1 MKNLYKLVLGLVI
14 SVGLVFSV
22 ATSANASE
30 IAVSVPSVP
39 QNNLVCAEAWRNG
52 KDWHLGCSQ
61 WVEGM
66 KVYIRDDM
74 PAGNYTVRFN
84 YQDSSGVWRKV
95 SEVMVTKSATV
106 AVTTVNKTTL
116 NHAYIPYQINQAAG
130 DPSNSIH
137 ARVDNFTDRSVKVT
151 LCAEAFGMGGKWHL
165 GCLPQKVELDR
176 MWGDNWAIDMNVY
189 ATGEMPR
196 GNYSVH
202 YTYQDEGGKWHDVK
216 DMTGKPVRTTLR
228 V

>member
-1 MKNLYKLVLGLVI
+1 MKNLYKFIFTLVL

-22 ATSANASE
+22 AKSANASE
-30 IAVSVPSVP
+30 IAVSVPSAS
-39 QNNLVCAEAWRNG
+39 QNTLVCAEAWRAG

-74 PAGNYTVRFN
+74 PVGNYTVRFN
-84 YQDSSGVWRKV
+84 SQDAAGVWRKV

-116 NHAYIPYQINQAAG
+116 KHAYKPYQVNQAAG
-130 DPSNSIH
+130 DPANSIH

-151 LCAEAFGMGGKWHL
+151 LCAEAVGMGRNWHL
-165 GCLPQKVELDR
+165 GCLPQKVELNKIWSDP
-176 MWGDNWAIDMNVY
+176 WAIDMNVY
-189 ATGEMPR
+189 ARSDMPR
-196 GNYSVH
+196 GNYSVR

-216 DMTGKPVRTTLR
+216 SLTGTPVRTILS